1 MILNSLVFFVF
12 FTFPLKCCAKCKT
25 FEEIENILTKGIVL
39 SSCILEE
46 INDLGDN
53 TKFMKSI
60 FVFGGEYDMI
70 KIYFK
75 GSISS
80 KRLGE

>member
-1 MILNSLVFFVF
+1 MKRAPLKILISIDVSLTTTVFLELVFHND
-12 FTFPLKCCAKCKT
+12 FPQ
-25 FEEIENILTKGIVL
+25 
-39 SSCILEE
+39 